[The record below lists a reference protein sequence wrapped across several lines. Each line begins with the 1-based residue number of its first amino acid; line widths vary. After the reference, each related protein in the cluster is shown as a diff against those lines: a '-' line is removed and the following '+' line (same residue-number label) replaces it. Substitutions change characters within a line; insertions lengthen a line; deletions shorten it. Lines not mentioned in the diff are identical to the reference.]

1 MINMFVA
8 AFISGYIFKAEIV
21 TMRITTHSDAQKTH
35 SGTNYT
41 KLHALAFEIV
51 A

>member
-1 MINMFVA
+1 MLVA

-21 TMRITTHSDAQKTH
+21 TIRITSHSETH
-35 SGTNYT
+35 SGTNYA

>member
-1 MINMFVA
+1 MLVA

-21 TMRITTHSDAQKTH
+21 TISTSHSETH
-35 SGTNYT
+35 SGTNYA